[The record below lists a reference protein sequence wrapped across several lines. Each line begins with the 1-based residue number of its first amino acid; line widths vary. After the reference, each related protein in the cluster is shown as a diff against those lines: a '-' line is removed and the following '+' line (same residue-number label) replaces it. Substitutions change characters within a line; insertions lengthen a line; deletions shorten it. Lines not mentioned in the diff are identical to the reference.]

1 MLDSVDNTYIDDDI
15 KALLACTKAET
26 LIKKDNNGYPVFFKA
41 FTKAKDVLNNR
52 SKLIL
57 EANPNVLLIPSR
69 SHGNMLLLDWAMNKK
84 DIKLVELFCRLCPKI
99 ATVPDRLLNL
109 PIHNA
114 CERKSTPLEII
125 RAIFRAY
132 PRCLSTKD
140 KDGNTPFHSAV
151 ETLSGNTVEQVV
163 NMFLDE
169 STKCATIKDKDGNMA
184 LHSACECDKPSS
196 KVILRL
202 IQANPKALEKRD
214 KEGNLP
220 LHSALELG
228 DVIEPD
234 VIKVMI
240 DTYPGAVKI
249 KDKEKNT
256 PLHSAVENMRKFAP
270 AVVDMLLKADPGKYA
285 IKQRDKEGNLAIH
298 SA

>member
-1 MLDSVDNTYIDDDI
+1 MARV
-15 KALLACTKAET
+15 
-26 LIKKDNNGYPVFFKA
+26 
-41 FTKAKDVLNNR
+41 
-52 SKLIL
+52 
-57 EANPNVLLIPSR
+57 
-69 SHGNMLLLDWAMNKK
+69 
-84 DIKLVELFCRLCPKI
+84 
-99 ATVPDRLLNL
+99 VPDRLLNL

-140 KDGNTPFHSAV
+140 KDGNTPLHSAV

-202 IQANPKALEKRD
+202 IQANPEALKKRVKAHSKALTFFKT
-214 KEGNLP
+214 KP
-220 LHSALELG
+220 
-228 DVIEPD
+228 
-234 VIKVMI
+234 
-240 DTYPGAVKI
+240 
-249 KDKEKNT
+249 KNVSSK
-256 PLHSAVENMRKFAP
+256 H
-270 AVVDMLLKADPGKYA
+270 KYCWMDG
-285 IKQRDKEGNLAIH
+285 IN
-298 SA
+298 